1 MGNRVQRVKTDVS
14 EPQMAAA
21 IIDGWQQLF
30 GTKPVKEQV
39 ALILSQNSLETANRK
54 AMWNYNVGNLTT
66 DGKGP
71 QDFFD
76 DLATDEQT
84 APGVW
89 KKMNLKYRAYP
100 SLVDGVVDYL
110 RLLSSKHY
118 SDAWQHIINPDPVA
132 FSKALHAGGYYT
144 ANEAPY
150 TKSLKSLF
158 NQTTNSNSY
167 ELAMS
172 GQVPAPTGT
181 TGTLPAGD
189 VMSILNHYLQMVAA
203 SERSNKKLYKKYLP
217 NNQLV
222 IRVYANSYDNR
233 VEFARILCGAL
244 DEELLADAFV
254 HTDGEQVEVE
264 CSIHGP
270 QYDCVEAVEQLT
282 SAVAEA
288 FQEATKKV
296 GQITIKTQSLMNKK
310 SSYQPISLKAALV
323 QHKKFLLKFI

>member
-14 EPQMAAA
+14 EPQMASA

-30 GTKPVKEQV
+30 GDKPAKEQV
-39 ALILSQNSLETANRK
+39 ALILSQNSLETGNRK

-100 SLVDGVVDYL
+100 SLVDGVIDYL
-110 RLLSSKHY
+110 KLLSSQHY
-118 SDAWQHIINPDPVA
+118 SSAWQHIINPDPEA

-158 NQTTNSNSY
+158 NQTSNSNSY

-172 GQVPAPTGT
+172 GQVAAPTGT
-181 TGTLPAGD
+181 PAAPPAND

-203 SERSNKKLYKKYLP
+203 SDRSYKGLYKKYLP
-217 NNQLV
+217 NNQLL
-222 IRVYANSYDNR
+222 IRVYANTYEDR
-233 VEFARILCGAL
+233 
-244 DEELLADAFV
+244 
-254 HTDGEQVEVE
+254 
-264 CSIHGP
+264 
-270 QYDCVEAVEQLT
+270 
-282 SAVAEA
+282 
-288 FQEATKKV
+288 
-296 GQITIKTQSLMNKK
+296 
-310 SSYQPISLKAALV
+310 
-323 QHKKFLLKFI
+323 